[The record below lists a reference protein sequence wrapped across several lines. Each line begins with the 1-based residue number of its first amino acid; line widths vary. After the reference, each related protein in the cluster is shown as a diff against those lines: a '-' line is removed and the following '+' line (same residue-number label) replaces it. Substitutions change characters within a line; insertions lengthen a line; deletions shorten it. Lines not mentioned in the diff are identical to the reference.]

1 MSQWEM
7 VALKRD
13 QKMLMGNE
21 IKTHYWRVKR
31 GKSFRVNTSKGIGLY
46 VV

>member
-7 VALKRD
+7 MALKRD
-13 QKMLMGNE
+13 QKIFMGME
-21 IKTHYWRVKR
+21 KKTHYLRVKR
-31 GKSFRVNTSKGIGLY
+31 GKNFRVSIWKGIGLY